1 MTTFSEKRVARNFY
15 KTLRRFNVSPAAV
28 NAAGVHANITLL
40 ATTQAIAD
48 GTFAALDCPRNVTIK
63 GTMAGASLTGNV
75 KIYGLN
81 TDGAQI
87 TETIALN
94 NNTEVMGNLAF
105 AKVTRVDLPVRIT
118 AADTVSI
125 GFGKKIGFPEVIAG
139 DPVLF
144 TSLNEVVETTRPT
157 VAHGAG
163 VHDCTFA
170 PNSAPNGT
178 KFIVVYFVA
187 P

>member
-28 NAAGVHANITLL
+28 SATAVHAAITLL
-40 ATTQAIAD
+40 ATTQAIVTGFTNPD
-48 GTFAALDCPRNVTIK
+48 FPRNVTIK

-81 TDGAQI
+81 MDGANI

-94 NNTEVMGNLAF
+94 NNNEVLGNLAF
-105 AKVTRVDLPVRIT
+105 KTVTRVDLPVRVT

-125 GFGKKIGFPEVIAG
+125 GMGKKIGLPEVVLG
-139 DPVLF
+139 DCVLF
-144 TSLNEVVETTRPT
+144 TSLNGAVETVRPT
-157 VAHGAG
+157 VAVASG
-163 VHDCTFA
+163 VEGCTFA
-170 PNSAPNGT
+170 PSTSPNGNALIVIY
-178 KFIVVYFVA
+178 FIA

>member
-15 KTLRRFNVSPAAV
+15 KTLRRFNVSPLAV
-28 NAAGVHANITLL
+28 SAVGVHAAITLL
-40 ATTQAIAD
+40 ATTQSITD
-48 GTFAALDCPRNVTIK
+48 NFLVLDVPRNVTIK
-63 GTMAGASLTGNV
+63 GTMAGATLTGNV

-81 TDGAQI
+81 ANGANI

-94 NNTEVMGNLAF
+94 GNTEVVGALAF
-105 AKVTRVDLPVRIT
+105 KSVTRVDLPVRIT

-125 GFGKKIGFPEVIAG
+125 GFGKKIGFPEVIVG
-139 DPVLF
+139 DCVLF
-144 TSLNEVVETTRPT
+144 TSLNKVYEATRPT
-157 VAHGAG
+157 VAVGAG
-163 VHDCTFA
+163 VENCTVS

-178 KFIVVYFVA
+178 ALVVVYFVA

>member
-1 MTTFSEKRVARNFY
+1 MTTLSEKRVSRNFY
-15 KTLRRFNVSPAAV
+15 KTLRRLNVSPLAVSTTAVHAAV
-28 NAAGVHANITLL
+28 TLL
-40 ATTQAIAD
+40 TTTQSIVD
-48 GTFAALDCPRNVTIK
+48 NFTSPDVPRNVTIK
-63 GTMAGASLTGNV
+63 GVMAGATLTGNV

-81 TDGAQI
+81 ADGANI

-94 NNTEVMGNLAF
+94 ASTEVVGNLAF

-125 GFGKKIGFPEVIAG
+125 GFGKKIGFPEIVPG
-139 DPVLF
+139 DTVMF
-144 TSLNEVVETTRPT
+144 TSLNKVFEVTRPT
-157 VAHGAG
+157 VAVGAG
-163 VHDCTFA
+163 VENCTVS

-178 KFIVVYFVA
+178 ALVVVYFVA